1 MKIVTSN
8 QVVSQRQSSFD
19 SLLTPL
25 IYRFISFTGI
35 FRQSSSS
42 DCMLGVCRMKFLI
55 WFCDITCQV
64 GVQGNEWTD
73 LILEATTE
81 VLKLGSAPF
90 ALLFQA
96 LLQFTTKMDAR
107 SVSSSCSLWTHLFI
121 NPDIAGTLLL
131 YLYLLQHEVIN
142 LCACVFKPINI
153 VF

>member
-1 MKIVTSN
+1 
-8 QVVSQRQSSFD
+8 
-19 SLLTPL
+19 
-25 IYRFISFTGI
+25 
-35 FRQSSSS
+35 
-42 DCMLGVCRMKFLI
+42 MKFLI

-121 NPDIAGTLLL
+121 NLDIAGTLLL
-131 YLYLLQHEVIN
+131 YIYLLQHEVIN
-142 LCACVFKPINI
+142 LCVCVCLNLSMLYFS
-153 VF
+153 